1 MTALLPLRAARTMAA
16 LALTIILPALQAQEN
31 LVISE
36 FMAVNDSI
44 RADADGDFEDWIEVQ
59 NAGSAPVNL
68 AGWHLTDNA
77 ANLTKWQFPAVALN
91 PGGKVLVFASE
102 KNRNNPG
109 QELHT
114 NFKLSG
120 GGEFLALV
128 KPDGTTVAHEYAPAY
143 PPQIANVSYGL
154 GMNPGSLSLVT
165 ANAAMKYH
173 VPASGADEATWFTAA
188 FDDAAWT
195 PANFGAG
202 YASVP
207 TDAYY
212 TTPGLINSNADLLSM
227 WTTRSS
233 VWFRTTFTVT
243 DPGQIQSL
251 TLRMKF
257 DDGFAAYLNGQRI
270 AGELVDM
277 AVPLPWNAATTA
289 GATVPTDAQSMAFK
303 DYVSSTAPSFL
314 LAGTNVLAIH
324 GVNRNANDSDLLFVP
339 ELNAVTVPQLTGSTV
354 YFSTPTPGNDNGP
367 GAATLGPIVADLPQ
381 SLPPQPRTGGQ
392 VTIPVTARL
401 VRTFS
406 DIASVNLKWRVMF
419 NAEQTTA
426 MNDNGTGGDAAAG
439 DGLWTGTIVTPAS
452 PVIAPGQMIRWRVE
466 ATDTASRLTKEPP
479 YTSTTNSPEYYG
491 TIAED
496 PSVNTS
502 LLPVLHWFMEG
513 TQNPDVEA
521 RARIALYYN
530 GEFFDNVGANL
541 HGQSTGGFPKKSYDL
556 YFNTGFDFEWRPGQP
571 RINSLNLLSN
581 WADKAKVRNT
591 MAYELLSLCG
601 VKGHFAQPVRVQRN
615 GAFFATADMVEDG
628 DEDYLKRTGLDPL
641 GALYKMYSRFESGQS
656 LSYEKK
662 TREFENAADLT
673 AFYNG
678 MIQTGDAK
686 LVFGYDN
693 VDVAATVNFLA
704 ANSMVSNRDL
714 GHKNYYFY
722 RDSAGSLLWR
732 ILPWDNDLVFG
743 HNWVSGPGYFD
754 DTIYTTNEVN
764 PGPGS
769 GNAVFGFGYAGDSR
783 LQEMFRRRLRTLTD
797 RFLKSS
803 GTDSWHH
810 TRVNELLAQ
819 IDPPGVISDADLDFT
834 RWGSWGN
841 NDNMQTACARILSSN
856 GANPAYVPGRRTYLY
871 STIFPSGWPSAQPVA
886 PAVNFGPLQANP
898 GGPDSQQREYFTV
911 ENPNAFP
918 VDISGWTVSG
928 GVEFTFDPGTVL
940 PAFSAAD
947 ADRGRLYVAR
957 TWAGF
962 RTRTVSPKPGEK
974 KLVTGGYDE
983 QLSARGET
991 LTLKDDAG
999 TVIAALTYP
1008 PAPLP
1013 NQVSLRISEIHFAPA
1028 SPTPAELAVN
1038 PGWLESDFEFIE
1050 LLNTGATALD
1060 LAGAKFTEGL
1070 DFVFPAGTTL
1080 AAGARLLLA
1089 ADPAAFAARYGSSLA
1104 PLGPYT
1110 GRLSNAGETLH
1121 LVDVT
1126 GESILEFAYND
1137 VWYPAAESLG
1147 HSLVVLDPAATP
1159 YNEWDK
1165 KTRWGVSLQKGGTP
1179 GAATSGTAM
1188 LFEVWQLGEFTAA
1201 ERDDDL
1207 ISGPLANPN
1216 DDSLNNLLAYAFAGR
1231 ARSGSE
1237 HLYPDAVTV
1246 THAGESY
1253 PALTFRRPKDALDLT
1268 WQLESS
1274 SDGSTWTPAVS
1285 VVVSTIDQSD
1295 GTETLTL
1302 RDDLPYSSENR
1313 RLLRLTVGKPH

>member
-1 MTALLPLRAARTMAA
+1 MAA
-16 LALTIILPALQAQEN
+16 LVLLSTTAGSQAQEN
-31 LVISE
+31 VVISE
-36 FMAVNDSI
+36 FMAVNNSI

-59 NAGSAPVNL
+59 NAGSTPVNL
-68 AGWHLTDNA
+68 AGWHLTDDA
-77 ANLTKWQFPAVALN
+77 TRPTRWRFPAVALN
-91 PGGKVLVFASE
+91 PGGKVLVFASD
-102 KNRNNPG
+102 KNRNNAG
-109 QELHT
+109 AELHT

-120 GGEFLALV
+120 GGEYLALI
-128 KPDGTTVAHEYAPAY
+128 KPDGTTVAHDYAPAY
-143 PPQIANVSYGL
+143 PPQIGNVSYGL
-154 GMNPGSLSLVT
+154 GMNPGSLNLVA
-165 ANAAMKYH
+165 ANAQMKYR
-173 VPASGADEATWFTAA
+173 VPASNADEATWFTAA
-188 FDDAAWT
+188 YDDAAWT

-202 YASVP
+202 YASQP
-207 TDAYY
+207 TDIYY
-212 TTPGLINSNADLLSM
+212 STPGLINPNADLLSM

-270 AGELVDM
+270 AGELVDT
-277 AVPLPWNAATTA
+277 AVPLPWNATTTA

-303 DYVSSTAPSFL
+303 DFLSTTAPSFL

-324 GVNRNANDSDLLFVP
+324 GVNRIANDSDLLFVP

-354 YFSTPTPGNDNGP
+354 YFSTPTPGSDNGP

-381 SLPPQPRTGGQ
+381 TLPPQPRLGGQ
-392 VTIPVTARL
+392 VTIPVTAR
-401 VRTFS
+401 VVPTFS
-406 DIASVNLKWRVMF
+406 DVASVNLKWRVMF
-419 NAEQTTA
+419 NAEQTTP
-426 MNDNGTGGDAAAG
+426 MNDGGTGGDAVAG
-439 DGLWTGTIVTPAS
+439 DGLWTGTLVTPAS

-466 ATDTASRLTKEPP
+466 ATDTAARLTKEPP

-496 PSVNTS
+496 TSVSTS

-513 TQNPDVEA
+513 TQNPDAES

-556 YFNTGFDFEWRPGQP
+556 YFNSGFDFEWRPGQP

-591 MAYELLSLCG
+591 LAYELISLCG

-615 GAFFATADMVEDG
+615 GTFFATADMVEDG
-628 DEDYLKRTGLDPL
+628 DEDYLKRAGLDPM
-641 GALYKMYSRFESGQS
+641 GALYKMYSQFQSGVA

-662 TREFENAADLT
+662 TREFEGATDIT

-693 VDVAATVNFLA
+693 VDVPATVNFLA
-704 ANSMVSNRDL
+704 ANSMVHNNDL
-714 GHKNYYFY
+714 GHKNYYLF
-722 RDSAGSLLWR
+722 RDSTGSLLWR
-732 ILPWDNDLVFG
+732 ILPWDNDLAFG

-754 DTIYTTNEVN
+754 DTIYTANPVN

-769 GNAVFGFGYAGDSR
+769 SNAVFNFGYAGDAR
-783 LQEMFRRRLRTLTD
+783 LQEMFRRRLRTLAD

-810 TRVNELLAQ
+810 TRVAELLAQ
-819 IDPPGVISDADLDFT
+819 IDPPGVTSDADLDFT

-856 GANPAYVPGRRTYLY
+856 GANPAYVPGRRAFLY
-871 STIFPSGWPSAQPVA
+871 STTFPAGWPASQPEA

-898 GGPDSQQREYFTV
+898 GGTDSQEREYFTV
-911 ENPNAFP
+911 ENPNAFA
-918 VDISGWTVSG
+918 VDLSGWTVSG
-928 GVEFTFDPGTVL
+928 GVEFTFEPGTVL

-947 ADRGRLYVAR
+947 AERGRLYVAR
-957 TWAGF
+957 TWPGF
-962 RTRTVSPKPGEK
+962 RTRTGSPRTGEK
-974 KLVTGGYDE
+974 KMVVAGYDE

-991 LTLKDDAG
+991 LTLKNEAG
-999 TVIAALTYP
+999 TVIATLTYP
-1008 PAPLP
+1008 AAPLP
-1013 NQVSLRISEIHFAPA
+1013 AQVSLRISEIHFAP
-1028 SPTPAELAVN
+1028 SPPTPAELAAN
-1038 PGWLESDFEFIE
+1038 PAWLDSDFEFIE
-1050 LLNTGATALD
+1050 LLNTGAAPLD
-1060 LAGAKFTEGL
+1060 LAGAKFTEGV
-1070 DFVFPAGTTL
+1070 DFTFPAGATL
-1080 AAGARLLLA
+1080 AAGARVLIVA
-1089 ADPAAFAARYGSSLA
+1089 NTAAFAARHGGGFNIA
-1104 PLGPYT
+1104 GQYT

-1137 VWYPAAESLG
+1137 VWYPATETLG
-1147 HSLVVLDPAATP
+1147 LSLVVLDPLTTP

-1165 KTRWGVSLQKGGTP
+1165 KTRWGVSLQQGGTP
-1179 GAATSGTAM
+1179 GAATNGTAM
-1188 LFEVWQLGEFTAA
+1188 LFEVWQLGEFTAV

-1231 ARSGSE
+1231 ARSGCE
-1237 HLYPDAVTV
+1237 QNYPTATTV
-1246 THAGESY
+1246 TNAGETY

-1274 SDGSTWTPAVS
+1274 GDSSTWSPADS
-1285 VVVSTIDQSD
+1285 VIVSTTGHGD

-1302 RDDLPYSSENR
+1302 RAALPYSSENR
-1313 RLLRLTVGKPH
+1313 LLLRLAVGKPY